1 MLFNLHEKN
10 RALCLLVKA
19 MNKPYY
25 KNAISING
33 LFWQVNEQNSRYL
46 MRWLADC
53 KTQDVTEYKI
63 KKAAPQR
70 SQPES
75 NTI

>member
-1 MLFNLHEKN
+1 MKKN

-19 MNKPYY
+19 MNKPYC

-33 LFWQVNEQNSRYL
+33 LFWQVNEPNSRYL

-53 KTQDVTEYKI
+53 KTQDVTI
-63 KKAAPQR
+63 R
-70 SQPES
+70 
-75 NTI
+75 N